1 MSKFFIGRPIVAM
14 VIAII
19 MVIVGAVSILGLPI
33 AQFPNIV
40 PPEIQVQATYA
51 GADAKTLEQA
61 VATPIEQQVSGVDN
75 MNYMYSTNSNSGQMR
90 LTVDFGVGTDPNID
104 QVLTE
109 LREAQAASQLPAQV
123 TAAGVT
129 IQKSL
134 SAPLMLVAI
143 SSPKGTYDS
152 AFLANYAYINLIDEV
167 TRSPGVASV
176 TVFGAGQY
184 AMRVWVDPLKLAKL
198 NVTVPQIV
206 QAITTQNTVN
216 PTGQIGG
223 EPVPQGQQFTYTVL
237 TQGRLISADQFGQI
251 IIRSSP
257 DGSTLRLKDVARI
270 SLGTQTYNLQGQF
283 NGKPAAV
290 LAIYQLPGSN
300 AVSTAAG
307 VRRTMARLQKTFP
320 QDLTFSL
327 GLDTTKAVTA
337 GIQDILRTLAIALLL
352 VIVVVYLFLQGW
364 RATLIPL
371 VAIPVSLIGTFAVFP
386 LLGFSINT
394 LSLFG
399 LVLAIGLVVD
409 DAIVVV
415 EATERHIEEGM
426 TSRDAALKAMEEVS
440 GPVIATALILT
451 AVFVPTV
458 FIAGIT
464 GRLYQQFA
472 VTIALSVIFSAFNAL
487 SLSPALCALLLKPKT
502 QSKSLLAKFFG
513 GFNRV
518 FGKTTDKYIGV
529 SGMLIRKSGFS
540 LVFLAVVAVIAVL
553 LARTLPSSFLP
564 TEDQGY
570 IYVGLQLPQ
579 AASLQRTSAAAKEV
593 ENVILKTAGVESV
606 VSVVGFNLLSVT
618 QTTYNAFFFVQL
630 KNWSTRTKASQQSAA
645 IQDSIT
651 SQLKALKE
659 GVAFS
664 FPPPAIPGV
673 GTSGGVT
680 MVLEDKTGGT
690 QQFLTDNVN
699 KFQAAVKKRPEIAAI
714 SASYVPSVPQLYVDV
729 DRAKVMRQ
737 GVILGDVYE
746 TMQAFMGG
754 YLVNYFNE
762 FGRQWQV
769 YVEAEGDSRTNPQN
783 IGQFYVSGSGGNP
796 VPLSAITTIKS
807 SAGPEY
813 TLRYNE
819 YEAAQL
825 NITAK
830 AGYSSGQT
838 MAALEQVFAKTM
850 PAGMAMDYMGMS
862 YQEQKATQGISPATV
877 FGLSAV
883 FVFLIL
889 AAQYESWSL
898 PFGVLLGTPI
908 ALCGAYFALWARGFE
923 NNVYA
928 QIGVVM
934 LIGLAAKNAILIVEY
949 AKTEYEHGKSIDDAA
964 LTGARIRLR
973 PILMT
978 AFAFIL
984 GCLPLWLASGS
995 GAVGRQ
1001 ILGTA
1006 VIGGMLAA
1014 SVIAIFLIPVTFA
1027 VVEKI
1032 SHRFSGSK
1040 QEAGAT
1046 GGKLNE
1052 TEQPQGHA

>member
-1 MSKFFIGRPIVAM
+1 M
-14 VIAII
+14 
-19 MVIVGAVSILGLPI
+19 
-33 AQFPNIV
+33 
-40 PPEIQVQATYA
+40 
-51 GADAKTLEQA
+51 
-61 VATPIEQQVSGVDN
+61 
-75 MNYMYSTNSNSGQMR
+75 
-90 LTVDFGVGTDPNID
+90 
-104 QVLTE
+104 
-109 LREAQAASQLPAQV
+109 
-123 TAAGVT
+123 
-129 IQKSL
+129 
-134 SAPLMLVAI
+134 
-143 SSPKGTYDS
+143 
-152 AFLANYAYINLIDEV
+152 
-167 TRSPGVASV
+167 
-176 TVFGAGQY
+176 
-184 AMRVWVDPLKLAKL
+184 KLAKL

-251 IIRSSP
+251 IIRSNP

-270 SLGTQTYNLQGQF
+270 SLGTQTYNLEGRF
-283 NGKPAAV
+283 NGKPSAV

-307 VRRTMARLQKTFP
+307 VRQTMARLQKSFP
-320 QDLTFSL
+320 QDLTFAV

-337 GIQDILRTLAIALLL
+337 GIQDILRTLVIALVL
-352 VIVVVYLFLQGW
+352 VIIVVYLFLQGW

-426 TSRDAALKAMEEVS
+426 TPRDAALKAMEEVS

-458 FIAGIT
+458 FISGIT

-472 VTIALSVIFSAFNAL
+472 VTIALSVAFSAFNAL
-487 SLSPALCALLLKPKT
+487 SLSPALCALLLKPKK
-502 QSKSLLAKFFG
+502 QSQSLLAQFFT
-513 GFNRV
+513 GFNRI
-518 FGKTTDKYIGV
+518 FGRATEKYVGL
-529 SGMLIRKSGFS
+529 SGMLIRKAGFS
-540 LVFLAVVAVIAVL
+540 LIFLAVVAVLAVL
-553 LARTLPSSFLP
+553 FARALPSSFLP

-570 IYVGLQLPQ
+570 VYVGLQLPQ
-579 AASLQRTSAAAKEV
+579 AASLQRTSTAAKEV
-593 ENVILKTAGVESV
+593 ENVILKTPGVESV
-606 VSVVGFNLLSVT
+606 VSVVGFNLLSTT
-618 QTTYNAFFFVQL
+618 QSTYNAFFFVQL
-630 KNWSTRTKASQQSAA
+630 KNWSTRTQAGQQSAA

-651 SQLKALKE
+651 GKLKALKE
-659 GVAFS
+659 GTAFS

-690 QQFLTDNVN
+690 QQFLTDNLN
-699 KFQAAVKKRPEIAAI
+699 KFQAAAKKRPEIAAI
-714 SASYVPSVPQLYVDV
+714 TTSYVPSVPQLYVDV
-729 DRAKVMRQ
+729 DRDKVTRQ
-737 GVILGDVYE
+737 GVALGDVYE

-796 VPLSAITTIKS
+796 VPLSAISSIKNIT
-807 SAGPEY
+807 GPEY
-813 TLRYNE
+813 ALRYNE

-825 NITAK
+825 NVTAK

-838 MAALEQVFAKTM
+838 MTALEQVFAQTM
-850 PAGMAMDYMGMS
+850 PAGMGMDYMGMS
-862 YQEQKATQGISPATV
+862 YQEQKAAQGISPATV

-908 ALCGAYFALWARGFE
+908 ALCGAYFALWARHFE

-949 AKTEYEHGKSIDDAA
+949 AKTEYENGKSIDDAA

-984 GCLPLWLASGS
+984 GCLPLWLATGS
-995 GAVGRQ
+995 GAVGRRN
-1001 ILGTA
+1001 LGTA

-1032 SHRFSGSK
+1032 SHRFSSSK
-1040 QEAGAT
+1040 HEADAAVAQP
-1046 GGKLNE
+1046 KE
-1052 TEQPQGHA
+1052 KEQPQGSA